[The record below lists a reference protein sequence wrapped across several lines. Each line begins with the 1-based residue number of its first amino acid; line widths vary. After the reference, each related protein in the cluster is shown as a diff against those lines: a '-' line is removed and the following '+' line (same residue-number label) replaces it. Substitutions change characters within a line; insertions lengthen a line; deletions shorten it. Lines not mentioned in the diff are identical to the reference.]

1 MTIRAFKNWQ
11 KLEILFFFMYHRQ
24 DVTNY
29 RIVNNEIIFFLDTE
43 ADAME
48 ARRMDVI
55 TSNWRA

>member
-1 MTIRAFKNWQ
+1 MTIRVFKNWQ

-29 RIVNNEIIFFLDTE
+29 RIVNNEIIFYLDTE
-43 ADAME
+43 AAAME

-55 TSNWRA
+55 TSIWRA

>member
-11 KLEILFFFMYHRQ
+11 KLDMLFFFMFHRQ